1 MEHLSPGAAARPQ
14 SEETEYEH
22 PEAGHTPRTL
32 QSQRKYIPAQ
42 EPSQVQSRIAS
53 MSEIEETI
61 QEVIETASTTPGRE
75 DRLNSWIA
83 IFVALSATF
92 MAICNIKDGNIC
104 QAMAQAQAHSVSKW
118 SQYQSKSTK
127 QNLAETTLALAQLQK
142 APDSLQA
149 HYKDEIARYEKE
161 KGEIQAEAKGLE
173 AEYEQLNIHDD
184 QFDMSEACLSVGL
197 ALFGITALTKKRWL
211 LIFACCLAMIGV
223 LLGLGGF
230 LGWSFHPGWLAKLL
244 G

>member
-1 MEHLSPGAAARPQ
+1 
-14 SEETEYEH
+14 
-22 PEAGHTPRTL
+22 
-32 QSQRKYIPAQ
+32 
-42 EPSQVQSRIAS
+42 
-53 MSEIEETI
+53 MSDI
-61 QEVIETASTTPGRE
+61 QDAIHEVIESAPSAPSKE
-75 DRLNSWIA
+75 DRLNSIIA

-92 MAICNIKDGNIC
+92 MALCNIKDGNIC

-142 APDSLQA
+142 APDSVQA

-161 KGEIQAEAKGLE
+161 KGEIQKEAKSLE
-173 AEYEQLNIHDD
+173 SEYEQLNIHDD

-197 ALFGITALTKKRWL
+197 ALFGITALTRKRWL
-211 LIFACCLAMIGV
+211 LTFALCLAGLGV
-223 LLGLGGF
+223 FLGLGGF
-230 LGWSFHPGWLAKLL
+230 LGWSFHPDWLAKFL